1 METLHERCAGLDV
14 HKDTVVACVRIASGR
29 SAQRELKTFA
39 TTTVELLALH
49 DWMREHA
56 VTHVAMEATGVYWKP
71 VWHLLEDSFE
81 LILANASHIK
91 AVPGRKTDVNDATWI
106 ADLLAHGLIRASFV
120 PPTPIQ
126 ELRDL
131 TRARKQLVQ
140 ERTRYI
146 QRIQKVLEDANLKI
160 DSYITD
166 LLGKSG
172 RAILNALVE
181 GYTSPEVLVNLTTG
195 RLKASRTD
203 LLEALR
209 GRVTK
214 HHRFMLKLHLRQID
228 QLDGAV
234 EELEAQA
241 REAIEP
247 FRHRVEQLT
256 AIPGISET
264 AATVLLAEI
273 GTDMGVFPS
282 AAHLLSWAG
291 MCPRNDE
298 SAGKRR
304 STRLRHG
311 APWLKATL
319 VQIAWPATRCKG
331 SYFRAL
337 FHRLK
342 ARRGPKKAIV
352 AVAASILTTVYH
364 LLRDGTVYEDLGMS
378 HFDRLNRDRAAK
390 SLVRRLQALGFE
402 VEVRPAAA

>member
-1 METLHERCAGLDV
+1 METLYQRCAGLDV
-14 HKDTVVACVRIASGR
+14 HKDTVVACVRIATGR
-29 SAQRELKTFA
+29 SAKREVKTFA
-39 TTTVELLALH
+39 TTTSGLLELH
-49 DWMREHA
+49 DWLQGDE

-91 AVPGRKTDVNDATWI
+91 AVPGRKTDINDATWI

-120 PPTPIQ
+120 PPMAIQ

-131 TRARKQLVQ
+131 TRSRKQLVH
-140 ERTRYI
+140 ERTRYV

-166 LLGKSG
+166 LLGRSG
-172 RAILNALVE
+172 RAMLNALVE
-181 GYTSPEVLVNLTTG
+181 GYTSPEVLVSLTTG
-195 RLKASRTD
+195 RLKASRAE

-228 QLDGAV
+228 QLDRSI

-241 REAIEP
+241 RAAIEP

-273 GTDMGVFPS
+273 GTDMNVFPS
-282 AAHLLSWAG
+282 AEHLRSWAG
-291 MCPRNDE
+291 MCPRSDE

-319 VQIAWPATRCKG
+319 IQIAWPATRTKD
-331 SYFRAL
+331 SYFRTL

-342 ARRGPKKAIV
+342 ARCGPKKAIV
-352 AVAASILTTVYH
+352 AVAASILTTAYH
-364 LLRDGTVYEDLGMS
+364 LLRDGTVYEDLGPG
-378 HFDRLNRDRAAK
+378 HFDAINRDRAAK
-390 SLVRRLQALGFE
+390 SLVRRLNALGFD